1 MPGRF
6 GMMARLINRPWIR
19 ACPTLLELCMK
30 MLYRTFTQ
38 AESAPR
44 FTRSLLSVGILLAS
58 TLPVAH
64 AAKTELP
71 ATAVT
76 AQDNGAYQADNAWV
90 GGFEAAPLLDTPA
103 AIAVFTDALIEDQH
117 ARLLSDVL
125 KNDASVGESYAPVG
139 YYENF
144 VVRGFSLNSASSYK
158 INGRTITG
166 EQNVALENKQQVEL
180 LKGLSGLQSGVSEPG
195 GAVNYVTKRAADV
208 RSVTVS
214 TDDRGSGYMAADV
227 GGWFGSEQQLGLR
240 ANVAHEDI
248 HSWVDHANGHRDFA
262 SLAFDWNISPAALLQ
277 LDVEYQ
283 NQEQRSVPGYQVLGG
298 TELPRHASPK
308 KLLAHQSGSKPVTI
322 DSLTING
329 NFEYRFSDTWKGSL
343 SASRSKVVIDDY
355 SSFAWGGCTVGCVT
369 PNVGNYFTPEGGYD
383 IYDFRSPDDTR
394 RNDEVQ
400 AALSGRFDTGL
411 IGHELTVGTS
421 AFRRV
426 VDNREAI
433 NHWLGSSNID
443 SEPENLDRYDGAL
456 NDSHRRLDSRQYGVF
471 FNDLISFNEQWQTM
485 IGGREVRLDEKTFD
499 SNGDT
504 TRHTQ
509 RYEFLPQ
516 AALIYKPVQNM
527 TLYTRYSKGLSL
539 GGEAPWFA
547 SNAFEILTPTVS
559 RQIEAGIKYD
569 WQRISLSATL
579 FQIRQ
584 AYQYSQPQNDGS
596 FTFVQQ
602 GQQKNTGLELAANGW
617 ATERLQVAASVAAIK
632 SRVTGSGTPE
642 YEGHQTINVP
652 TLRASLHGD
661 YALPWVE
668 GLALLGGVQYSGKK
682 YASQLG
688 QTQADAYAIFNIG
701 SRYSTRIDGYDT
713 VFRLTVDNLFDKR
726 YWRDVGEYMGDNY
739 VFQGAPL
746 TARLSASINF

>member
-1 MPGRF
+1 M
-6 GMMARLINRPWIR
+6 NR
-19 ACPTLLELCMK
+19 
-30 MLYRTFTQ
+30 LYRTFNVG
-38 AESAPR
+38 ESAPR
-44 FTRSLLSVGILLAS
+44 FALNSLTLGVLLSSAS
-58 TLPVAH
+58 PMAYAVQ
-64 AAKTELP
+64 TELP
-71 ATAVT
+71 ATSVT
-76 AQDNGAYQADNAWV
+76 TFEALGYQADQATV
-90 GGFEAAPLLDTPA
+90 AGFESAPLLDTPA
-103 AIAVFTDALIEDQH
+103 AITVFTDALIADQQ

-166 EQNVALENKQQVEL
+166 EQNVGLENKQQVEL
-180 LKGLSGLQSGVSEPG
+180 LKGLAGLQSGVSEPG
-195 GAVNYVTKRAADV
+195 GVVNYVTKRAADV

-214 TDDRGSGYMAADV
+214 TDDRGSGYLATDV
-227 GGWFGSEQQLGLR
+227 GGWFGSEQQFGLR
-240 ANVAHEDI
+240 VNLAHEDI
-248 HSWVDHANGHRDFA
+248 HSYVQHANGQRDFA
-262 SLAFDWNISPAALLQ
+262 SVAFDWNISPNALLQ

-283 NQEQRSVPGYQVLGG
+283 NKEQRSVPGYQLLGG
-298 TELPRHASPK
+298 TDLPHHASPK

-322 DSLTING
+322 DSLNLNG
-329 NFEYRFSDTWKGSL
+329 NFEYRFSDTLKASL
-343 SASRSKVVIDDY
+343 SASRSKVIIDDY
-355 SSFAWGGCTVGCVT
+355 SSFAWGCYGSDSCAGSAV
-369 PNVGNYFTPEGGYD
+369 PNYFSPEGNYD

-394 RNDEVQ
+394 RNDEIQ
-400 AALSGRFDTGL
+400 AALSGQFDTGSL
-411 IGHELTVGTS
+411 SHELTVGTS

-426 VDNREAI
+426 VDQRELI
-433 NHWLGSSNID
+433 NEMIGSGNID
-443 SEPENLDRYDGAL
+443 SEPEAFPRYTGAV
-456 NDSHRRLDSRQYGVF
+456 NDSYRRLDSRQYSVF
-471 FNDLISFNEQWQTM
+471 FNDRISFNDQWQTVL
-485 IGGREVRLDEKTFD
+485 GGREVRLDERTFD
-499 SNGDT
+499 DQGDT

-516 AALIYKPVQNM
+516 AALIYKPMQNLS
-527 TLYTRYSKGLSL
+527 LYTRYSKGLSL

-547 SNAFEILTPTVS
+547 SNAFEILAPSVS

-569 WQRISLSATL
+569 WQRMSVSATL

-584 AYQYSQPQNDGS
+584 DYQYARPNDDAS

-602 GQQKNTGLELAANGW
+602 GEQKNMGLELAANGQ
-617 ATERLQVAASVAAIK
+617 ATDRLHVFASVAAIR

-652 TLRASLHGD
+652 TLRASLYGD
-661 YALPWVE
+661 YALPWIE

-682 YASQLG
+682 YANQQGAVEVGS
-688 QTQADAYAIFNIG
+688 YAIFNIG

-713 VFRLTVDNLFDKR
+713 VFRLTIDNLFDKR

-739 VFQGAPL
+739 LFQGAPL